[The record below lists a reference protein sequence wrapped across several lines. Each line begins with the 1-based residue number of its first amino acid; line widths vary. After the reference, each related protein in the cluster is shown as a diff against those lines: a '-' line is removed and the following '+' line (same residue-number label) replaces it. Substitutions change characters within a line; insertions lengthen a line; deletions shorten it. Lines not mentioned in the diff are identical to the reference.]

1 MSSLLH
7 VIIVISLNQII
18 VIVKAKEL
26 KQRATWLSS

>member
-18 VIVKAKEL
+18 VIVTAKEM
-26 KQRATWLSS
+26 KRRATWLSG